1 MSGIKKAITTQ
12 KIIKIVLLL
21 FSFKLIEILLSN
33 ALGFLF
39 MFIFFYHFKFSKTF
53 NLKNVRKKYGILLL
67 TPGLAF
73 FLKEQR

>member
-12 KIIKIVLLL
+12 KIIRIVLLL
-21 FSFKLIEILLSN
+21 FSFKLIEILFSK